1 MRPVEIKQLL
11 SNPTI
16 TPEELYRSG
25 ILKISRNRV
34 YEATKNKVVASIKV
48 GGKKII
54 IPTAPL
60 RRQLGIDDQ
69 LRFSLWSHQDRAPT
83 RRHGELYNMP
93 AIRKVDNNCRVIAY
107 QGGFAAAMWQHKGI
121 IGVLLELFCESHK

>member
-16 TPEELYRSG
+16 TPKELYRSG

-34 YEATKNKVVASIKV
+34 YEAIKNKVVASIKV

-60 RRQLGIDDQ
+60 RRQLGIDD
-69 LRFSLWSHQDRAPT
+69 
-83 RRHGELYNMP
+83 
-93 AIRKVDNNCRVIAY
+93 
-107 QGGFAAAMWQHKGI
+107 
-121 IGVLLELFCESHK
+121 